1 MTTNLS
7 QPTQGD
13 ESTAEP
19 PKDLPTNEVSLSIPE
34 TRYVRYHT
42 LFFHSLTTPTPS
54 LYVSLT
60 VSTTFLLFQLSWS
73 SLTETEKK
81 VAQVYLKYT
90 QDSWDQPGTNE
101 LEDNSYDDLDS
112 NGQAGA
118 MSLGLSGEIWDCHI
132 NHYSGYYWADLEEG
146 GFDQY
151 YSVLG
156 WNIDNWENDGPVPDT
171 EEAYWDELTPDQ
183 QAAASAICYSKDLW
197 NGNAITDWE
206 A

>member
-1 MTTNLS
+1 
-7 QPTQGD
+7 
-13 ESTAEP
+13 
-19 PKDLPTNEVSLSIPE
+19 
-34 TRYVRYHT
+34 
-42 LFFHSLTTPTPS
+42 
-54 LYVSLT
+54 
-60 VSTTFLLFQLSWS
+60 
-73 SLTETEKK
+73 
-81 VAQVYLKYT
+81 
-90 QDSWDQPGTNE
+90 
-101 LEDNSYDDLDS
+101 
-112 NGQAGA
+112 
-118 MSLGLSGEIWDCHI
+118 MSFGLSGEIWDCHI

-146 GFDQY
+146 GLDQY

>member
-1 MTTNLS
+1 MSPTT
-7 QPTQGD
+7 
-13 ESTAEP
+13 
-19 PKDLPTNEVSLSIPE
+19 SL
-34 TRYVRYHT
+34 
-42 LFFHSLTTPTPS
+42 
-54 LYVSLT
+54 
-60 VSTTFLLFQLSWS
+60 LLFQLPWS

-81 VAQVYLKYT
+81 VAELYLKYT

-118 MSLGLSGEIWDCHI
+118 MSFGLSGEIWDCHI

-146 GFDQY
+146 GLDQY